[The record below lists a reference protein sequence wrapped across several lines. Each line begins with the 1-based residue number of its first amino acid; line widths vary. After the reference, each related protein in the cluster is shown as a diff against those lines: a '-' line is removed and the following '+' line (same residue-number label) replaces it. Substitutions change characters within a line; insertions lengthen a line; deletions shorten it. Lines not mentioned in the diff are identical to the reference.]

1 MKKIL
6 ALTLAAVMAA
16 GMTTVAFAKD
26 DEIGA
31 LEFTGYV
38 WYDAD
43 GDGTI
48 ESTES
53 AYIAR
58 GSADSSV
65 DTLGTGIIA
74 GGKDLYFELKAYY
87 ENDMGTMGAQTKVA
101 KLSDVKS
108 WEVATDWTVEED
120 KVEEPK
126 FVQAKV
132 DGSYGVYL
140 KLTLPENDT
149 VDNKDLVGT
158 IGLGDTRSDAK
169 SASGNALANVVVTY
183 GRDRTND
190 NTYSDRVEIKSFE
203 GSFPEAYETKGAVVD
218 FDDVD
223 DIIDIEFNDLA
234 MFTVNVTGQGK
245 LDLRFNT
252 DFDREFADKY
262 DYANIDFLTFS
273 GNPTFNKTGDFYLYA
288 PEDAFIYKK
297 GAEGVEE
304 INGLEWS
311 DEYDAW
317 HFRTR
322 ELSAYVIS
330 DVELDEQT
338 VTDTDDSSS
347 TTEDGNKQNPD
358 TGR

>member
-16 GMTTVAFAKD
+16 GMTTVAFAADPKVED
-26 DEIGA
+26 VV
-31 LEFTGYV
+31 FTGVVY
-38 WYDAD
+38 YD
-43 GDGTI
+43 GDNDGEI
-48 ESTES
+48 DES
-53 AYIAR
+53 ANYNR
-58 GSADSSV
+58 GGV
-65 DTLGTGIIA
+65 TNNDTLGGMLLTG
-74 GGKDLYFELKAYY
+74 GTDLYFGVMAKY
-87 ENDMGTMGAQTKVA
+87 EGQGDVTTVD
-101 KLSDVKS
+101 KLSDTKS
-108 WEVATDWTVEED
+108 WEIETDWTVAD
-120 KVEEPK
+120 DSVDAPK

-132 DGSYGVYL
+132 NGKYGVYL

-149 VDNKDLVGT
+149 VNNKDLVGT

-169 SASGNALANVVVTY
+169 DATGRNLAQLSITY
-183 GRDRTND
+183 GRDKTKD
-190 NTYSDRVEIKSFE
+190 DVEIKSFE
-203 GSFPEAYETKGAVVD
+203 GSFPAAYETKGAVVD

-234 MFTVNVTGQGK
+234 MFTVDVTGQGK

-252 DFDREFADKY
+252 KFDKEFADWY
-262 DYANIDFLTFS
+262 DYANIDFLTFP
-273 GNPTFNKTGDFYLYA
+273 GTPTFNKTGDFYLFA

-304 INGLEWS
+304 IRGLEWS

-338 VTDTDDSSS
+338 VTEDKDDT
-347 TTEDGNKQNPD
+347 TTEDGGKQNPD

>member
-1 MKKIL
+1 MLVINASLSAL
-6 ALTLAAVMAA
+6 APSSPISFSAWLCLL
-16 GMTTVAFAKD
+16 FAM
-26 DEIGA
+26 
-31 LEFTGYV
+31 
-38 WYDAD
+38 
-43 GDGTI
+43 
-48 ESTES
+48 S
-53 AYIAR
+53 AIH
-58 GSADSSV
+58 
-65 DTLGTGIIA
+65 
-74 GGKDLYFELKAYY
+74 
-87 ENDMGTMGAQTKVA
+87 
-101 KLSDVKS
+101 
-108 WEVATDWTVEED
+108 
-120 KVEEPK
+120 K

-169 SASGNALANVVVTY
+169 SASGYALANVVVTY

-190 NTYSDRVEIKSFE
+190 STYNDRVEIKSFE

-338 VTDTDDSSS
+338 VTEDKDDSSS
-347 TTEDGNKQNPD
+347 TTDSGKTNPD